1 MPYNY
6 TGLLGFVALDAN
18 KSTKSRRAITMR
30 FMPTTSIFDH
40 QMVKDKN
47 LFSKLNV
54 NKYADR
60 KIYHM
65 RGIDVSGKNN
75 LTYI

>member
-1 MPYNY
+1 
-6 TGLLGFVALDAN
+6 
-18 KSTKSRRAITMR
+18 MR
-30 FMPTTSIFDH
+30 FMPTTSYFDH

-54 NKYADR
+54 SKYADR
-60 KIYHM
+60 KIYNM
-65 RGIDVSGKNN
+65 RGKDISGKNN